1 MNDKLFKR
9 ISVRTSLLT
18 FVIGMLVHSFFLNN
32 VLKNYD
38 ATIIKG
44 YGSGVTSGRWLL
56 DWAGGHFSE
65 VWGDYNIPY
74 FTGMIALFVFS
85 LAVGFIVEILEIH
98 NILTAILVGV
108 ILICFPSTT
117 TTMLFTYTTLFDAI
131 AVLLAVLSVY
141 VTEKYKYGWC
151 VATVLMACSL
161 GIYQAYLPMMI
172 TLFLL
177 LGMKKLYY
185 EYEDR
190 RIIYFSALKYIGA
203 IVGSLAVYYLVLMWR
218 LAHTGSK
225 LSTYR
230 GIDEMG
236 SLDGNILAVIFN
248 TYSDYFGYQ
257 FYKNTGIAK
266 TLVSVSVFYIMQ
278 GVTIALLALLIYRA
292 WKKSRVNGVL
302 LLIASLVLPL
312 AINSI
317 DIMCSKTD
325 VSTLMA
331 YTMLFVLVIPLVFFE
346 WLVDNEE
353 NKRNIISISRRITIG
368 LLVVVSLNYAYQ
380 ANGCYANMY
389 YSNQQAVNYL
399 NGVFTQVRSTE
410 GFTSSK
416 KWVLI
421 GKDFNDPMYDNPWN
435 VFEFQY
441 GGSELMMMNGYFRD
455 IYINQFLG
463 MKVSYASE
471 EEKQQ
476 LMKNPQ
482 VLNMPKYPDNGS
494 IQVIDDY
501 VIIKIAE

>member
-1 MNDKLFKR
+1 
-9 ISVRTSLLT
+9 
-18 FVIGMLVHSFFLNN
+18 
-32 VLKNYD
+32 
-38 ATIIKG
+38 
-44 YGSGVTSGRWLL
+44 
-56 DWAGGHFSE
+56 
-65 VWGDYNIPY
+65 
-74 FTGMIALFVFS
+74 
-85 LAVGFIVEILEIH
+85 
-98 NILTAILVGV
+98 
-108 ILICFPSTT
+108 
-117 TTMLFTYTTLFDAI
+117 
-131 AVLLAVLSVY
+131 
-141 VTEKYKYGWC
+141 
-151 VATVLMACSL
+151 
-161 GIYQAYLPMMI
+161 
-172 TLFLL
+172 
-177 LGMKKLYY
+177 
-185 EYEDR
+185 
-190 RIIYFSALKYIGA
+190 
-203 IVGSLAVYYLVLMWR
+203 
-218 LAHTGSK
+218 
-225 LSTYR
+225 
-230 GIDEMG
+230 
-236 SLDGNILAVIFN
+236 
-248 TYSDYFGYQ
+248 
-257 FYKNTGIAK
+257 
-266 TLVSVSVFYIMQ
+266 
-278 GVTIALLALLIYRA
+278 
-292 WKKSRVNGVL
+292 VL